1 MILIKRITKNT
12 FFFTILICYLIIW
25 KLPSFQE
32 IILNIDELEWIY
44 CINKCYKNPIP
55 FIGFDSH
62 TTGPLGIY
70 LLLPLKLI
78 MKSPSV
84 VALRIYGFIVF
95 LIPTLIL
102 VFASFKTTMKYFA
115 TLILVSLMSV
125 YDKDFFA
132 YNTEYP
138 LLVFN
143 AAIVYLMLKEN
154 KKNYLMTL
162 MITLIVLLPFIKFQ
176 AILLSVFYLIII
188 LYKDVYLDK
197 GKVIKPILIFLI
209 VIIITTL
216 FIGYYIG
223 LNQFIYSFIVR
234 NIFYASSFS
243 TKSKTVTYIEN
254 VYLHF
259 KFFGAYYLLI
269 FTLFI
274 KIILDKIKENKILID
289 FLKSPKI
296 FKHVFF
302 GGLFIISF
310 ISIIIPKTN
319 FAHYYMLM
327 FLPIT
332 YLISQFSS
340 HLKINNYVKS
350 IIIITLIIPILN
362 FYNDEIYH
370 KLIKGRFINKLSYEQ
385 VQINSENNN
394 KIIKYLKNN
403 YKEIKSIVVL
413 GWFESLPFYYKLN
426 NRYDTPY
433 RSGHS
438 DCLISNNSNEKDDF
452 EVNNFILDLKNKEC
466 IIMDLENVI
475 PQVNHKR
482 KIKKLLKNYKSEKYS
497 EEITFYIQKTHIK
510 NKEF

>member
-1 MILIKRITKNT
+1 MNLNRSIIKNT
-12 FFFTILICYLIIW
+12 IFFIITICLLIIW

-70 LLLPLKLI
+70 LLLPLKLL

-95 LIPTLIL
+95 LIPTLIF
-102 VFASFKTTMKYFA
+102 VFASFKTSLKYFV
-115 TLILVSLMSV
+115 TLILVSLMSI
-125 YDKDFFA
+125 YEKDFFA

-138 LLVFN
+138 LLLFN
-143 AAIVYLMLKEN
+143 AAILYLMLKEN
-154 KKNYLMTL
+154 KKNYSLSL
-162 MITLIVLLPFIKFQ
+162 IITLIVMLPFIKFQ
-176 AILLSVFYLIII
+176 AILLSAFYFIII

-197 GKVIKPILIFLI
+197 GKVIRPILTLLI
-209 VIIITTL
+209 IVTITSI
-216 FIGYYIG
+216 FIGYFIG
-223 LNQFIYSFIVR
+223 LKQFMYSFIFR
-234 NIFYASSFS
+234 NIFYANSFS
-243 TKSKTVTYIEN
+243 TKSKIVTYIEN
-254 VYLHF
+254 IYIHF

-269 FTLFI
+269 VILFV
-274 KIILDKIKENKILID
+274 KIILDKIKENTTKIN
-289 FLKSPKI
+289 FLKSPNM
-296 FKHVFF
+296 FKYVFF

-310 ISIIIPKTN
+310 ISIIVPKTN
-319 FAHYYMLM
+319 FPHYYLLM

-332 YLISQFSS
+332 YMIGQLSS
-340 HLKINNYVKS
+340 HLYINNYVKS
-350 IIIITLIIPILN
+350 IMIITLIIPILN

-413 GWFESLPFYYKLN
+413 GWFESLPFYYKLS

-452 EVNNFILDLKNKEC
+452 EVNNFILDLKNEDC
-466 IIMDLENVI
+466 IIIDLENVI

-482 KIKKLLKNYKSEKYS
+482 KIKKLLKNYKSDKYS
-497 EEITFYIQKTHIK
+497 EEITFYIQKNLYEK
-510 NKEF
+510 

>member
-1 MILIKRITKNT
+1 MALNKRIVQDSLL
-12 FFFTILICYLIIW
+12 FTIIICFLIIW
-25 KLPSFQE
+25 KLPSFHE

-70 LLLPLKLI
+70 LLLPLKFI
-78 MKSPSV
+78 IKSPTV

-102 VFASFKTTMKYFA
+102 VFASFKKTLKYFA
-115 TLILVSLMSV
+115 TLVLVSLMSI

-138 LLVFN
+138 LLLFN

-162 MITLIVLLPFIKFQ
+162 MITLVVLLPFIKFQ
-176 AILLSVFYLIII
+176 AILLSFFYFIII
-188 LYKDVYLDK
+188 LYKDIYLDK
-197 GKVIKPILIFLI
+197 GKVIKPILIFLT

-216 FIGYYIG
+216 FIGYYVG
-223 LNQFIYSFIVR
+223 LKQFIYSFIVR

-254 VYLHF
+254 VYIHF
-259 KFFGAYYLLI
+259 KLFGTYYLLI
-269 FTLFI
+269 LILFI
-274 KIILDKIKENKILID
+274 KLILEKIKENTIKID

-296 FKHVFF
+296 FKYVFF
-302 GGLFIISF
+302 GGLFIVSF

-340 HLKINNYVKS
+340 NLKINNYVKS
-350 IIIITLIIPILN
+350 IIIISLIIPILN
-362 FYNDEIYH
+362 FYNNELYN
-370 KLIKGRFINKLSYEQ
+370 KLIKGSFVNKLSYEQ
-385 VQINSENNN
+385 LQENSKNN
-394 KIIKYLKNN
+394 KIINYLKNN
-403 YKEIKSIVVL
+403 YKENKSIVVL
-413 GWFESLPFYYKLN
+413 GWFESLPFYYKLKN
-426 NRYDTPY
+426 KYDTPY

-452 EVNNFILDLKNKEC
+452 EINNFVHDLTSQSC
-466 IIMDLENVI
+466 IIIDLEHVI
-475 PQVNHKR
+475 PKVNHKS
-482 KIKKLLKNYKSEKYS
+482 KIKDLLKKYKSYKYS
-497 EEITFYIQKTHIK
+497 EEITLYIKKSTFEKTRS
-510 NKEF
+510 N